1 MLIVRWTLIGILRVE
16 INEYD
21 SIIGQVIEYTSL
33 LSDCTELFNLPGVLL
48 SIIVVQY

>member
-1 MLIVRWTLIGILRVE
+1 MLIVRWPLIGILRVP
-16 INEYD
+16 INESD